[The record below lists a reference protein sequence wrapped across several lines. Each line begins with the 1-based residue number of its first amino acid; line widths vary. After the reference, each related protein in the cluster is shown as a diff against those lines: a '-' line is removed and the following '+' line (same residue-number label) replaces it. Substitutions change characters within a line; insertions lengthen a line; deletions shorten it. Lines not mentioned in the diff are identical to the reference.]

1 MHLASLNFDVLVYL
15 INFVD
20 PDDRL
25 NLVLSGILKGFENV
39 SKRTDLQRR
48 YQPFPLIQCKW

>member
-39 SKRTDLQRR
+39 SKGIDLQRR